1 MTPNV
6 RRYRSILRNSGVQ
19 ILAPARES
27 GQKLQWK
34 AIDIYN
40 DTPYDW
46 RDAEGWEDRNGE
58 VWSVQLPRSFLLGV
72 QFRFVQDTRLGP
84 ETESHYFLVREG
96 DNETVLYLHLQ
107 FFTWVNAQTD
117 KEIGSYKTALKQK
130 EEAKARA
137 LEQ

>member
-1 MTPNV
+1 
-6 RRYRSILRNSGVQ
+6 
-19 ILAPARES
+19 
-27 GQKLQWK
+27 
-34 AIDIYN
+34 
-40 DTPYDW
+40 
-46 RDAEGWEDRNGE
+46 
-58 VWSVQLPRSFLLGV
+58 V